1 MQEIEKNNPKRKL
14 LISLVNA
21 MSEEI
26 QMREED
32 KILIILQMNTEE
44 KIEKFFDWIE
54 SKMENEKLKTT
65 TTEVMNITARIGR
78 LRA

>member
-21 MSEEI
+21 ISEEI